1 MKKVIKGAA
10 VFVAGVG
17 LVVATP
23 SIASASDQS
32 WQVSSGG
39 SVRGTASFDDAANRV
54 SVHDSQG
61 DSGIVVVDI
70 WRVGNK
76 GGTHVRC
83 KAGHDGEGG
92 LGVNNNCPLIWVED
106 TNLAGEL
113 CWKVGT
119 SSDNRAC
126 SAVKEFFS

>member
-1 MKKVIKGAA
+1 MKRIIKAA
-10 VFVAGVG
+10 VVIAAGVG

-23 SIASASDQS
+23 SIASANDQS

-39 SVRGTASFDDAANRV
+39 LVRGTASFDDAANRV
-54 SVHDSQG
+54 YVHDSQG
-61 DSGIVVVDI
+61 DSGIVVLDV

-92 LGVNNNCPLIWVED
+92 YTVNNNCPLIWIED
-106 TNLAGEL
+106 THLAGEL
-113 CWKVGT
+113 CWKVADT
-119 SSDNRAC
+119 SENRAC
-126 SAVKEFFS
+126 SATKDFYS